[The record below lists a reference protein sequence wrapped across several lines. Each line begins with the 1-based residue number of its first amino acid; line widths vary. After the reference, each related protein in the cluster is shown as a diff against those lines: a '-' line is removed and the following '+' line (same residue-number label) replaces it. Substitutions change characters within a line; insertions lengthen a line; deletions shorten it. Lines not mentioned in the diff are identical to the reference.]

1 MRATQKNQKP
11 FTLWFTGLPASGKT
25 TVADLVEKKFFSL
38 GKHSTVLDGDN
49 LRTGLNSDLGFS
61 DGDRAENVRRTAEVA
76 KLMNDAGLI
85 SLVSLVSPIEK
96 DRKNA
101 ADIIGDGFIL
111 VYLKASTEICK
122 SRDKKGY
129 YEKASSGVIK
139 NFTGVSSG
147 YESPENPDLVLDV
160 ETLSAK
166 DCCNAVIS
174 YLKTNNLI

>member
-1 MRATQKNQKP
+1 MCIRD
-11 FTLWFTGLPASGKT
+11 S
-25 TVADLVEKKFFSL
+25 
-38 GKHSTVLDGDN
+38 
-49 LRTGLNSDLGFS
+49 
-61 DGDRAENVRRTAEVA
+61 
-76 KLMNDAGLI
+76 
-85 SLVSLVSPIEK
+85 
-96 DRKNA
+96 
-101 ADIIGDGFIL
+101 
-111 VYLKASTEICK
+111 LKASAEICK